1 MRINYNLQPT
11 TYNLFRG
18 QAALSLIFLIGG
30 IALLVAI
37 TLSLVAINF
46 LNSTFA
52 FQSAN
57 RAMAFAT
64 SGAEDALVQLNR
76 NSSFASPGGYT
87 VPAGCE
93 VGTANCATV
102 LVTQNSPGANQAT
115 IMSTATSFA
124 SQRKIQVVVSIDPNT
139 GQLNMVSWKV
149 KTL

>member
-1 MRINYNLQPT
+1 MLYSTFYVLHSRRQ
-11 TYNLFRG
+11 G

-57 RAMAFAT
+57 RAMALAT
-64 SGAEDALVQLNR
+64 SGVEDALIQLNR
-76 NSSFASPGGYT
+76 NPGFTSPGGYT
-87 VPAGCE
+87 FPANCGIGA
-93 VGTANCATV
+93 VNCATV
-102 LVTQNSPGANQAT
+102 LVAQDSPRTDQAT
-115 IMSTATSFA
+115 IVSTATSFA
-124 SQRKIQVVVSIDPNT
+124 SQRKIQVVVSIDQNT
-139 GQLNMVSWKV
+139 GQLNIVSWEV

>member
-1 MRINYNLQPT
+1 MPHSTFYILHSRQQ
-11 TYNLFRG
+11 G

-57 RAMAFAT
+57 RAMASAT
-64 SGAEDALVQLNR
+64 SGAEDALIQLNR

-87 VPAGCE
+87 VPSGCE
-93 VGTANCATV
+93 AGTADCATV

-139 GQLNMVSWKV
+139 GQLNMVSWEV